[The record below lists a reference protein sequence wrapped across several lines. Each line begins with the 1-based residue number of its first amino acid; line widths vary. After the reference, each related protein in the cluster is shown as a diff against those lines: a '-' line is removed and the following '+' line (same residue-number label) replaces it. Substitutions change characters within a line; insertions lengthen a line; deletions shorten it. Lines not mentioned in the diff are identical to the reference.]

1 MPLSQPERQA
11 LQSQLDSLQLLQQN
25 SLFSDFIEHVKSS
38 LAETTLTLLDVE
50 PSSIGEFI
58 TRERMLGAAKEL
70 RQISTYFSTL
80 EEDLKT
86 QLTQQ

>member
-1 MPLSQPERQA
+1 
-11 LQSQLDSLQLLQQN
+11 
-25 SLFSDFIEHVKSS
+25 V
-38 LAETTLTLLDVE
+38 TLLDVE
-50 PSSIGEFI
+50 PNSLGEFI

-80 EEDLKT
+80 EEDLKQ

>member
-1 MPLSQPERQA
+1 MPLSQPERQQ
-11 LQSQLDSLQLLQQN
+11 LQAQLDSLQLLQSN
-25 SLFSDFIEHVKSS
+25 PLFCDFQAHIQSS

-50 PSSIGEFI
+50 PNSIGEFI

-80 EEDLKT
+80 EEDLKQ